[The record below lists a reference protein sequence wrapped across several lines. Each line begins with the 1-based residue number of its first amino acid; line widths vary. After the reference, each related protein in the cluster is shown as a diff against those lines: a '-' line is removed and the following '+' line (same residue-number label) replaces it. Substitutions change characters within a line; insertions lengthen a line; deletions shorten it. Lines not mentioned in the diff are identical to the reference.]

1 MKIRRREY
9 SIATNAI
16 KVIVGNVF
24 LVLRVQYVKKQ
35 IYVLAVLES
44 KRQPNVKSV
53 KGHSV
58 LITKRLLNATIVAE
72 EGAMTVL

>member
-35 IYVLAVLES
+35 IYVLAVSES